1 MTDDIDSKPIKEK
14 NVQNKIKINPKLGE
28 AVEEIG
34 GKILEMAEV
43 KEGDGDPCWDSHKQV
58 GMKKKGGKMVPNC
71 VPKNEEV
78 EVEGYEPMTPA
89 RKERV
94 SRQSDKSYA
103 KEVVA
108 AYHGKSKEANKQ
120 MQRRIAMKDPAG
132 RKAALKKE
140 EYIDEAIPAQAIE
153 EATKNRTSRE
163 VLANLRKVLAVD
175 SSLMSESVKEAVV
188 DGKSQIDQLA
198 HKVAKLEKEN
208 GLLREAYTKTKADLL
223 LESKTSHLTGKKK
236 EYMLRILSDK
246 SPKFI
251 EENFE
256 YTERLFD
263 KKEKERLSV
272 IKEEAFVQRK
282 VKADAPQPKLSEKKR
297 EPANPYLQE
306 LKRSHK

>member
-1 MTDDIDSKPIKEK
+1 MKKSKALPKQAAEVLTEDSVKEIETAIEEKIQLSVEAALTNQDELYAEKLEDLVGAIDKDHTSKLKR
-14 NVQNKIKINPKLGE
+14 VVE
-28 AVEEIG
+28 AV
-34 GKILEMAEV
+34 
-43 KEGDGDPCWDSHKQV
+43 DH
-58 GMKKKGGKMVPNC
+58 N
-71 VPKNEEV
+71 N
-78 EVEGYEPMTPA
+78 
-89 RKERV
+89 
-94 SRQSDKSYA
+94 
-103 KEVVA
+103 
-108 AYHGKSKEANKQ
+108 ANKLITVVK
-120 MQRRIAMKDPAG
+120 RYESELNG
-132 RKAALKKE
+132 RANKFKSTLVESISDYLE
-140 EYIDEAIPAQAIE
+140 EHIDEAIPAQAIE

-272 IKEEAFVQRK
+272 IKEEAYVQRK